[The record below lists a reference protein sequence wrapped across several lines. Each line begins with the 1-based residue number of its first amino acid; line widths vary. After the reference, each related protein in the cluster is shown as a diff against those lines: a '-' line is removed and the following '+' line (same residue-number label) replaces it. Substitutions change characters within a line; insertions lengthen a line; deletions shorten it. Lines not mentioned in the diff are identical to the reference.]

1 MARGAYLRDELVP
14 LLDRWL
20 SPDLD
25 RHSFD
30 RFQLMKARYPQAVS
44 APAIP
49 GEPAAPSDSRA
60 ASPATPASEPDT
72 TAPDTLADLFTQL
85 REAWPS

>member
-1 MARGAYLRDELVP
+1 MP

-30 RFQLMKARYPQAVS
+30 RFQLMKARYPQA
-44 APAIP
+44 PADPAAP
-49 GEPAAPSDSRA
+49 GEPASPSGSRRTSPTVPAAGASSPAPGKPA
-60 ASPATPASEPDT
+60 ASPDPF
-72 TAPDTLADLFTQL
+72 ADLFTQL
-85 REAWPS
+85 RETWPS

>member
-1 MARGAYLRDELVP
+1 MARSSYLRDELVP

-30 RFQLMKARYPQAVS
+30 RFQLMKARYPKAV
-44 APAIP
+44 ADPAAH
-49 GEPAAPSDSRA
+49 GEPAGPSGSRA
-60 ASPATPASEPDT
+60 ASPATS
-72 TAPDTLADLFTQL
+72 APDDLADLFTQL